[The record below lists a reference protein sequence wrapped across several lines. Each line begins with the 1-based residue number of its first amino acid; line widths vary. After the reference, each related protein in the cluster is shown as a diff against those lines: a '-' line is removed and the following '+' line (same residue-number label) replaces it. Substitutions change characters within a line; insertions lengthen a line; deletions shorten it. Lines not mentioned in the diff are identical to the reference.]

1 MSNNKIDLS
10 FPTGKALWTLL
21 VSQDRQ
27 EAKLTHIQE
36 MLEEV
41 YAEGKNED
49 IEEVRKRLDQTN
61 EKLHQ
66 KKLRTILKEVG
77 ISNKTIEI
85 ALENIFD

>member
-1 MSNNKIDLS
+1 
-10 FPTGKALWTLL
+10 
-21 VSQDRQ
+21 
-27 EAKLTHIQE
+27 